1 MEMKLFPKPI
11 IFLLFILCSGLMLS
25 CSKSDESKTSSTSK
39 GGVSQMKI
47 EQSAFGKTR
56 NGQDVSLFTLQNAA
70 GMKVTLTNY
79 GGIVTSLYAP
89 DRNGNFDDV
98 VVGF

>member
-1 MEMKLFPKPI
+1 MKLFHPSS
-11 IFLLFILCSGLMLS
+11 IFILFILCSSLLLR

-47 EQSAFGKTR
+47 EQSTFGKTAD
-56 NGQDVSLFTLQNAA
+56 GQDVALFTLQNAA

-79 GGIVTSLYAP
+79 GGIVTSLYSP
-89 DRNGNFDDV
+89 DRN
-98 VVGF
+98 